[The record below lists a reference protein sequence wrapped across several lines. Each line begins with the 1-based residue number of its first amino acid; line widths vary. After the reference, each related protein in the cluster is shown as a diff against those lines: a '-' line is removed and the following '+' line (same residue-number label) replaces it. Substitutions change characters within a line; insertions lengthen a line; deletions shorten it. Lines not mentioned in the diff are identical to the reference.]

1 MDAPQDSE
9 EGEKSMKDDKTTILL
24 QVFSCGFEKF
34 LYRKK
39 LKIADV
45 AKELDLTNSAV
56 SSWKHGKSFPD
67 FIKLYNLL
75 QLGMTTDEMFGDAN
89 TTMSKENEP
98 KLNILLKD
106 LQQCLNNY
114 FNGK

>member
-1 MDAPQDSE
+1 
-9 EGEKSMKDDKTTILL
+9 MKDDKTTILS
-24 QVFSCGFEKF
+24 QVFSFGFKKF
-34 LYRKK
+34 MERKK
-39 LKIADV
+39 IRTQDV
-45 AKELDLTNSAV
+45 AKELGVTCSAV
-56 SSWKHGKSFPD
+56 SFWKNGKGFPD

-89 TTMSKENEP
+89 TTLSKENEP

-106 LQQCLNNY
+106 LQQLLNNY

>member
-1 MDAPQDSE
+1 
-9 EGEKSMKDDKTTILL
+9 MKNDETSILL
-24 QVFSCGFEKF
+24 QVFSFGFKKF
-34 LYRKK
+34 MERKK
-39 LKIADV
+39 IRTRDV
-45 AKELDLTNSAV
+45 AKELGVTCSAV
-56 SSWKHGKSFPD
+56 SSWKQGRCFPD

>member
-1 MDAPQDSE
+1 
-9 EGEKSMKDDKTTILL
+9 MKNDKTTILL
-24 QVFSCGFEKF
+24 QVFSFGFKQFME
-34 LYRKK
+34 RKK
-39 LKIADV
+39 LRIHDV
-45 AKELDLTNSAV
+45 AKELGVTDSAV
-56 SSWKHGKSFPD
+56 SGWKYGRSFPD
-67 FIKLYNLL
+67 FIKLNNLL

>member
-1 MDAPQDSE
+1 
-9 EGEKSMKDDKTTILL
+9 MKNDKTTIPL
-24 QVFSCGFEKF
+24 QVFSCGLEKF

-39 LKIADV
+39 LKIADI
-45 AKELDLTNSAV
+45 AKALGVTPSSV
-56 SSWKHGKSFPD
+56 SSWKYGKTFPD

>member
-1 MDAPQDSE
+1 
-9 EGEKSMKDDKTTILL
+9 MKDDKTTILL
-24 QVFSCGFEKF
+24 QAFSFGFKQF
-34 LYRKK
+34 MKRKK
-39 LKIADV
+39 IRTQDV
-45 AKELDLTNSAV
+45 AKELGVTASAV
-56 SSWKHGKSFPD
+56 SSWSNGRSFPD

-75 QLGMTTDEMFGDAN
+75 QIGMTTDEMFGDAN

-106 LQQCLNNY
+106 LQQCLNNF